1 MESETLS
8 LVDECLFKVYDSPA
22 SITVVMGKWK
32 TGKTDFALRL
42 AWDEL
47 KNRLGLIKH
56 VASNVKTDVLTY
68 IDNFDDLALWM
79 FQNRDRKAFI
89 YDEAV
94 KSTPSRRAMS
104 QINTKWLEFVPEL
117 SKGRCHLIVV
127 TQEEDFT
134 EKLFLHPT
142 FVRAKWVKL
151 DKKVVDLIITGES
164 EIYRFS
170 EIPPTTVQFDPYA
183 IATWKLESETQSF
196 NIIDNDIKIALDY
209 AKMGSREVMA
219 KYGLRYRSD
228 LTNAVKRGIAKLY
241 NVVERVERKQ
251 TLENSTTTTLNN
263 ENDGNFARC

>member
-142 FVRAKWVKL
+142 FVRARWVKL
-151 DKKVVDLIITGES
+151 EKTVADLIISGDN
-164 EIYRFS
+164 EIFRFRN
-170 EIPPTTVQFDPYA
+170 IPPTTVKFDPYA
-183 IATWKLESETQSF
+183 IAVWKLQNEQRRLD
-196 NIIDNDIKIALDY
+196 ILDRDIKIALDY
-209 AKMGSREVMA
+209 ARMESHEVKE

-228 LTNAVKRGIAKLY
+228 LTRSVKLGILKMYEVLT
-241 NVVERVERKQ
+241 RVERTQ
-251 TLENSTTTTLNN
+251 ATETSTFENEGMEKTSSV
-263 ENDGNFARC
+263 